1 MQYLLITLSLIS
13 FIFLNTNEPK
23 TENWYFLG
31 GSGISSTG
39 EIQADDLGSVNGTSM
54 DVGFYWHYNKNT
66 LYGFG
71 VTGKSETL
79 FIEQELRKKFD
90 LTILPSLNL
99 IHFKNDFGRGIFFR
113 LGIGLADASFEET
126 INDEIIYENQLFGL
140 GYVMGCGYSYDYKG
154 KSRYMISVEYG
165 NSSVSLDYFSFKFTG
180 LW

>member
-39 EIQADDLGSVNGTSM
+39 EIGGVGTGTAF
-54 DVGFYWHYNKNT
+54 DAGFYWHYNKNT

-79 FIEQELRKKFD
+79 FIEEELRKKFD

-99 IHFKNDFGRGIFFR
+99 IHFKNDFGRGVFFR

-154 KSRYMISVEYG
+154 KSRYMFSVQYG
-165 NSSVSLDYFSFKFTG
+165 NSSVSLDYISFKFTG

>member
-39 EIQADDLGSVNGTSM
+39 EIQADDLGSVNGTSI

-71 VTGKSETL
+71 VTEKSETL
-79 FIEQELRKKFD
+79 FSEQELRKKFD
-90 LTILPSLNL
+90 LTILPSLNF
-99 IHFKNDFGRGIFFR
+99 IHYKDHFGRGIFFR
-113 LGIGLADASFEET
+113 LGIGMANASFIEK
-126 INDEIIYENQLFGL
+126 INDEIIYENKQNGL
-140 GYVMGCGYSYDYKG
+140 GYVMGCGFSLDYKG
-154 KSRYMISVEYG
+154 KSRYMLSMQYG
-165 NSSVSLDYFSFKFTG
+165 NSTVSLDYLSFVFTG